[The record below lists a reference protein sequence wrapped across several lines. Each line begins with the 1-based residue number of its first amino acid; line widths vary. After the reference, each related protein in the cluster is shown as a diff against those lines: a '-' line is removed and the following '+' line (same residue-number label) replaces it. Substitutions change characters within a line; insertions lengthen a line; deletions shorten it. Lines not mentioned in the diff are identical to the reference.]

1 MKKIIAIALLLAM
14 CLCMFAG
21 CNNTPAETVDA
32 QAAVQKAADYVKSM
46 YLEDSGEVTID
57 FTLVKAVSTNN
68 GSYTVTWTVDNTEMV
83 KIIDGTNSVTID
95 IENYPAEAY
104 NFKLTATVADAN
116 GNTASIVLKYS
127 VPKAAGTTASLENG
141 TYVMAIDGKS
151 FAALAET
158 LNYGAVYPNDVVIE
172 GGAAT
177 SFITT
182 DVITVTNVEGGVTLQ
197 DCYGRY
203 IYLKGDYNTF
213 NVSKEAPAEGH
224 VWNVLSSDAGY
235 ILVNVLNGKTIA
247 FDTGKGSYG
256 ANLELTEAHKTA
268 LTVVAV
274 NADDAAQP
282 GAEYGVE
289 NKDKLVSIET
299 AIDIAT
305 NIGPAG
311 STYKV
316 YITGTVTEI
325 ASDVYGNMYITD
337 GTNTLYVYGV
347 YDADGTNRYDAM
359 ANAPKVGDEITL
371 YGILS
376 THNGSPQMKNGW
388 VRDEVGGGET
398 EKPSTPS
405 EPSTPADP
413 ADAPFANGDKIVI
426 VNVANNKALS
436 SEPCQAGSYYQLGRD
451 VTVSG
456 DTVTGYTDADVWT
469 VIVNE
474 DGTYSFSYNGKN
486 LGMQDSYA
494 SMSLGAVNDKWELI
508 VLENGTYALKNV
520 VRGNCIEWFASK
532 NNWST
537 YTSNNLEGDPL
548 FQLAFFVVG

>member
-46 YLEDSGEVTID
+46 YLEDTGEVTID

-224 VWNVLSSDAGY
+224 VWNVLASDTGY

-274 NADDAAQP
+274 NASDAAQP

-325 ASDVYGNMYITD
+325 DSDVYGNMYITD

-398 EKPSTPS
+398 EEPSTPS

-436 SEPCQAGSYYQLGRD
+436 SENYNNSFYQLGRD

-456 DTVTGYTDADVWT
+456 NTVTGYTDADVWT
-469 VIVNE
+469 VIVND
-474 DGTYSFSYNGKN
+474 DGTYSFSYNGQK
-486 LGMQDSYA
+486 LGMQDQYS
-494 SMSLGAVNDKWELI
+494 SMSLGAANDKWELI

-520 VRGNCIEWFASK
+520 VRGNCIEWYASK

-537 YTSNNLEGDPL
+537 YTLNESDPL
-548 FQLAFFVVG
+548 FQLTFFVVG

>member
-224 VWNVLSSDAGY
+224 VWNVLASDTGY

-256 ANLELTEAHKTA
+256 ANLELTEAHKTV

-274 NADDAAQP
+274 NASDAAQP

-325 ASDVYGNMYITD
+325 DSDVYGNMYITD

-398 EKPSTPS
+398 EEPSTPS

-413 ADAPFANGDKIVI
+413 AAAPFANGDKIVI

-456 DTVTGYTDADVWT
+456 NTVTGYTDADVWT

>member
-46 YLEDSGEVTID
+46 YLEDTGEVTID

-151 FAALAET
+151 FAALAESY
-158 LNYGAVYPNDVVIE
+158 NYGAVYPNDVVIE

-224 VWNVLSSDAGY
+224 VWNVLSSDDGY
-235 ILVNVLNGKTIA
+235 ILINVLNGKTIA
-247 FDTGKGSYG
+247 FDTAKGSYG

-282 GAEYGVE
+282 GAEYGSE
-289 NKDKLVSIET
+289 NKDKLISIET
-299 AIDIAT
+299 ALDIAA
-305 NIGPAG
+305 NIGGAG
-311 STYKV
+311 TTYKV
-316 YITGTVTEI
+316 YVTGTVTEI

-359 ANAPKVGDEITL
+359 ANAPQVGDEVTV
-371 YGILS
+371 YGILMAY
-376 THNGSPQMKNGW
+376 NGNPQMKNGW

-398 EKPSTPS
+398 EEPSTPS

-413 ADAPFANGDKIVI
+413 AAAPFANGDKIVI

-436 SEPCQAGSYYQLGRD
+436 SENYNNSYYQLGRD

-456 DTVTGYTDADVWT
+456 NTVTGYTDADVWT

-486 LGMQDSYA
+486 LGMQDQYS
-494 SMSLGAVNDKWELI
+494 SMSLGAPNDKWELI
-508 VLENGTYALKNV
+508 VLDNGTYALKNV
-520 VRGNCIEWFASK
+520 VRGNCIEWYASK

-537 YTSNNLEGDPL
+537 YTLNESDPL
-548 FQLAFFVVG
+548 FQLTFFVVG